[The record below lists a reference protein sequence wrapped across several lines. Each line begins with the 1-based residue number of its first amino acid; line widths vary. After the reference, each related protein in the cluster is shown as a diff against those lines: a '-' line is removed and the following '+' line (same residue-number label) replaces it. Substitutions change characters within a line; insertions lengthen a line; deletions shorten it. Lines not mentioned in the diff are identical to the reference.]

1 MILQACLG
9 ISINAE
15 RKRIVF
21 DDPYLPEGIPNL
33 VLTDLRC
40 GGIGVD
46 LFLERRNDS
55 VLVHKAGDPSS
66 IEIVTIVS

>member
-1 MILQACLG
+1 LG
-9 ISINAE
+9 ISIDAD

-33 VLTDLRC
+33 AIRDLRC
-40 GGIGVD
+40 GGVSVD
-46 LFLERRNDS
+46 LFMERRNNS
-55 VLVHKAGDPSS
+55 VLINKGDTQSE